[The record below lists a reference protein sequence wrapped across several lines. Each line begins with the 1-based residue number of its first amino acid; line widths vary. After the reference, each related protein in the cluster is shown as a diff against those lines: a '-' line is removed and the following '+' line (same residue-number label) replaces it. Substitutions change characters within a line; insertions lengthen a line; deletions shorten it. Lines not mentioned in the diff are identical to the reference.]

1 MKNKQK
7 TSETTAFEVKLEC
20 IACNKRN
27 CEACR
32 HAIREANKIYCS
44 KMRNFTNLVED
55 CPYFDLE
62 PLEYKLFVRA

>member
-1 MKNKQK
+1 MRSKQK

-20 IACNKRN
+20 ITCNKRN

-44 KMRNFTNLVED
+44 KM
-55 CPYFDLE
+55 
-62 PLEYKLFVRA
+62 